1 MAGIVARGHLELK
14 PDTVYVGVDA
24 GLEENAATVLT
35 ERGQQ
40 LDRFQFSTD
49 RQGYTYMRKRLERVL
64 ERQGSG
70 QLLVG
75 MEPTNY
81 FWKLLVAELEE
92 HEIPYCLVNAF
103 TVHRRREG
111 DNLDRSKT
119 DELDADTVADLV
131 RTGKYTET
139 RLLHG
144 EYAEL
149 RQCVTLCHRLKH
161 DAARQKNM
169 VRAAIGQIF
178 PELPTVFKD
187 WGQTMVAMIRNHAA
201 AVRVREM
208 DENEFVAAVRADYH
222 GARLMVGKLLQAHN
236 LAKDSIGLRDGVASL
251 QLTARLHVETW
262 EQLEAQHIYAE
273 DSALATF
280 YGMPQAEYL
289 LSVPH
294 LGDMTAA
301 TILAEIGDPSNYHR
315 ADQLIKLAG
324 TQPAPN
330 LSGRKTR
337 SRTPMSRKGRP
348 LLRTMLYLAVLRLI
362 QTDPSFSKR
371 YKELQER
378 KNSSLEKMQAI
389 GVLMNKLL
397 RILWSL
403 MRNKTLYDPA
413 WAERR

>member
-1 MAGIVARGHLELK
+1 MARIVARGHLQLK

-24 GLEENAATVLT
+24 GLEKNAATVVT
-35 ERGQQ
+35 ERGRQ

-49 RQGYTYMRKRLERVL
+49 REGYTYLRRRLQRAL
-64 ERQGSG
+64 ECQGSEG
-70 QLLVG
+70 LLVG

-81 FWKLLVAELEE
+81 FWKLLATELED
-92 HEIPYCLVNAF
+92 HNIPYCLVNAF

-119 DELDADTVADLV
+119 DELDANTVADLV

-139 RLLHG
+139 RLLHKK
-144 EYAEL
+144 YAEL
-149 RQCVTLCHRLKH
+149 RQYVTLCHRLKH

-169 VRAAIGQIF
+169 VHAAVGQLF
-178 PELPTVFKD
+178 PELPLVFRV
-187 WGQTMVAMIRNHAA
+187 WGKTMVAMIRNHAA
-201 AVRVREM
+201 AVRVRDM
-208 DENEFVAAVRADYH
+208 DEMVFVAAVRADFN
-222 GARLMVGKLLQAHN
+222 GSRLMVGKLMEAHN
-236 LAKDSIGLRDGVASL
+236 LAKNSIGLRDGVESL

-262 EQLEAQHIYAE
+262 EQLEAQHVYAE
-273 DSALATF
+273 DTTLATF
-280 YGMPQAEYL
+280 YTLPEAEYL

-301 TILAEIGDPSNYHR
+301 TILAEIGDPSNYR
-315 ADQLIKLAG
+315 RGDQLIKLAG

-348 LLRTMLYLAVLRLI
+348 RLRVALYLAVLRLI
-362 QTDPSFSKR
+362 QSDPSFSKR
-371 YKELQER
+371 YKGLQER
-378 KNSSLEKMQAI
+378 KDGSLEKMQAI

-403 MRNKTLYDPA
+403 MRNKTEYDPE
-413 WAERR
+413 WAEHR